1 MKHFRQGPSECFP
14 TALGCYLE
22 RPPREIIH
30 EILNPEFCFSTWLDC
45 AREPYGSPN
54 LSLFRYKIK
63 GFLDKHISW
72 LSPTAY
78 MNEHFSVMVNW
89 PRSLLDEEN
98 PSRGFITYQLL
109 RRSSF
114 SGMIMPI
121 ARHII
126 AIEGNT
132 VYDSNFI
139 APILYEDYLP
149 RVVGYTLIDGIYL
162 EPKGV

>member
-30 EILNPEFCFSTWLDC
+30 EILNPEFRFSTWNDC
-45 AREPYGSPN
+45 GKEPYASPT
-54 LSLFRYKIK
+54 LTLFRYKIQT
-63 GFLDKHISW
+63 FLDKNISW

-78 MNEHFSVMVNW
+78 INDNFPGMVNW
-89 PRSLLDEEN
+89 PERIDEES